1 MRFLAKFLEHWKLYL
16 IPIVLIPIVATVYGQ
31 HKLTIYESSAY
42 LQVQPAAT
50 LGSTTLGGISGNP
63 YASPAQN
70 AADAFN
76 ELLLSESFDVKVAQ
90 GTDLAK
96 QYDLSVPTNQD
107 IVTAWIQREVS
118 VTPSWA
124 GQKAF
129 WIVVDDK
136 SPHLAQQIASSV
148 IQQFSADYKQSALDN
163 FKRAEALVSQ
173 EIEQAK
179 GQLTQDTQR
188 VSQYLTT
195 HPNVGPTVPDATLAG
210 YQQQQ
215 SQDQTQL
222 RDLQDQLQQLRTS
235 EAAVQGDII
244 SVFTV
249 LDAPKQ
255 PLLPTL
261 KLKKLLIYP
270 GGGLG
275 LALALI
281 ALIVGLQTVFDR
293 GVYTQQDVRSI
304 LEELDLDIASI
315 EAVPVLHGI
324 GDRVRDEDEGATYS
338 GVLVPVLTVL
348 PHLSSEEMT
357 QELRRVVGV
366 GTNEPN

>member
-1 MRFLAKFLEHWKLYL
+1 MRFVAKFLEHWKLYL
-16 IPIVLIPIVATVYGQ
+16 IPLVLLPIIATVYGQ
-31 HKLTIYESSAY
+31 HKLTVYESSAY
-42 LQVQPAAT
+42 LLVQPAAT
-50 LGSTTLGGISGNP
+50 LGSTTLGGITGNP

-76 ELLLSESFDVKVAQ
+76 ELLQSESFVVKVAQ

-96 QYDLSVPTNQD
+96 QYDLSVRKNQD
-107 IVTAWIQREVS
+107 IVAAWIQREVS

-136 SPHLAQQIASSV
+136 SPGLARQIASSL
-148 IQQFSADYKQSALDN
+148 IQQFSADYKQSELAN
-163 FKRAEALVSQ
+163 YKRAESLVSQ
-173 EIEQAK
+173 EIDQAK
-179 GQLTQDTQR
+179 GQITQDTQR
-188 VSQYLTT
+188 VNQYLTT
-195 HPNVGPTVPDATLAG
+195 HPNAGSTVDPTLAG

-215 SQDQTQL
+215 TQDQAQL

-235 EAAVQGDII
+235 ESAVQSDLI

-249 LDAPKQ
+249 LDEPKE

-261 KLKKLLIYP
+261 KLKQLLIYP
-270 GGGLG
+270 AGGLG

-293 GVYTQQDVRSI
+293 GVYTQQDVRAI
-304 LEELDLDIASI
+304 LEDLDLDIASI

-324 GDRVRDEDEGATYS
+324 GDRVRDEDEGSTYS

-348 PHLSSEEMT
+348 PQLSSEEMT
-357 QELRRVVGV
+357 QELRRAVGV
-366 GTNEPN
+366 GTDESN